1 MLKKR
6 KEANFHADLI
16 SMEKIS
22 RETNDRE
29 GSGLQKSSNF
39 GGGDAGSMNQTT

>member
-22 RETNDRE
+22 RET
-29 GSGLQKSSNF
+29 
-39 GGGDAGSMNQTT
+39 TTGRVAAFRSLRILAAAMRAQ